1 MAPSLSSIILNP
13 VRMRIIQC
21 MASQSTSTAKQLG
34 EKLSDVPKASLY
46 RHLKKL
52 VDAQLLVVV
61 QENKVRGTMEKVY
74 ALNPNPPSFSKTNAA
89 IQKEAS
95 YFLMHLLHDFRQYL
109 LDENNNAE
117 RDMLFLKSATLLL
130 SDQEFADFLEEVG
143 RAYAKVMQNAP
154 SPERKVRQISF
165 ISSPKG

>member
-1 MAPSLSSIILNP
+1 MTPSLSSIILNP

-21 MASQSTSTAKQLG
+21 MAVENTATAKQLG
-34 EKLSDVPKASLY
+34 EKMPDVPKASLY

-52 VDAQLLVVV
+52 TDAQLLVVA
-61 QENKVRGTMEKVY
+61 QENKVRGTIEKVY
-74 ALNPNPPSFSKTNAA
+74 ALNPNPPSFSQNNAA

-109 LDENNNAE
+109 QDESNDAQ

-130 SDQEFADFLEEVG
+130 SDAEFQDFLEEIGQV
-143 RAYAKVMQNAP
+143 YAKVMQNAP